1 MTVLCKENTEGNRKM
16 KCSRCGKENS
26 DYVDF
31 CVHCGEPTSKYICDL
46 VHRAQSKEQQALS
59 EIYSSTYS
67 TVYRVINTLIKED
80 TVYDILQDTYVKAF
94 TSIEQLQNPEKLL
107 PWLKMIATNKSKDW
121 LKKKK
126 PLFFTEMDS
135 TEETDGISFEE
146 AIEDER
152 KENHPEIVID
162 ENEVSRI
169 VKIILDQLPEDQRL
183 VIGMYYYEEISV
195 KDIATALEVSENTV
209 KSRLVYGRKKIK
221 ESVLELEKQG
231 TKLYTLA
238 PIPFFLL
245 LLEKTE
251 KVSAAQ
257 PDAAMLKQILKV
269 YTKKMINTGAKAANP
284 VSEPEIRMTDS
295 TVPKAASKGVRMAAG
310 KAVKH
315 ATVKTVAYI
324 LAGACAVG
332 GITYGVFRYTGKR
345 PFYKENI
352 QAEQITEETE
362 KQPKL
367 SITPLA
373 GLDLTPT
380 EKPAATPE
388 PTMDPEEESRKKRE
402 REIAEVAGKEEEI
415 YRSFYEKYIQDEEL
429 KVVPAVY
436 QTNFDD
442 TTGLEKDLL
451 LGACMKDFGGDGLQ
465 ELLLIRT
472 KSKADDSQ
480 IPVRALWLQLYT
492 IKDNQAVLSSEME
505 VPNSD
510 LNSGVPNDIEE
521 IGMVEKESVVYL
533 YRYGMYHPG
542 AGAGE
547 YMNLVVR
554 TTDMELQREYELDL
568 YDPAEGG
575 WYFLDG
581 EQVLAGDNPWEDREK
596 IENTLKKYDMDLEQ
610 ELTIPC
616 ILKFTRMTPYSDN
629 LRKDT
634 FNVQNCFEAYEAV
647 EELSDDMGEGIQD
660 IQGTWYTNG
669 SAPYNLRM
677 VFTGKHLDVYSP
689 HTGEVWYTAEVTDV
703 VPTDYGY
710 FFRMEMNEGNIYGYR
725 LDTEY
730 PDQLTF
736 VDNGDPYSMDGY
748 SGSDSLRRTQFEE
761 D

>member
-1 MTVLCKENTEGNRKM
+1 M

-67 TVYRVINTLIKED
+67 TVYRVIKTLIKED

-269 YTKKMINTGAKAANP
+269 YTEKMINTGAKAANP

-352 QAEQITEETE
+352 QAEQIMEETE

-388 PTMDPEEESRKKRE
+388 PTMDPEEEICKKRE

-568 YDPAEGG
+568 YDP
-575 WYFLDG
+575 
-581 EQVLAGDNPWEDREK
+581 WEDREK

>member
-1 MTVLCKENTEGNRKM
+1 M
-16 KCSRCGKENS
+16 KCSKCGKENS
-26 DYVDF
+26 EYVDF
-31 CVHCGEPTSKYICDL
+31 CVHCGEPTPKYISDL
-46 VHRAQSKEQQALS
+46 VYKAQNKEQQALS

-67 TVYRVINTLIKED
+67 TVYRVIKTLIKEED

-126 PLFFTEMDS
+126 PLFFTEIDS
-135 TEETDGISFEE
+135 TEEADGISFEE

-162 ENEVSRI
+162 ENEVSRL

-231 TKLYTLA
+231 TKLYALA
-238 PIPFFLL
+238 PIPFFLF

-269 YTKKMINTGAKAANP
+269 YTEKMINAGAKAASS
-284 VSEPEIRMTDS
+284 VSEPELRMTDS
-295 TVPKAASKGVRMAAG
+295 TVSKAASKGVRMAAG
-310 KAVKH
+310 NVVKH
-315 ATVKTVAYI
+315 VTVKTVAYI

-332 GITYGVFRYTGKR
+332 GITYGVLRYTGKR
-345 PFYKENI
+345 PFYKENV
-352 QAEQITEETE
+352 QEEQIMEGTE

-367 SITPLA
+367 SATPLA
-373 GLDLTPT
+373 GADLTPT
-380 EKPAATPE
+380 EKPVVTPE
-388 PTMDPEEESRKKRE
+388 PTIDPEEEKRKKRDQ
-402 REIAEVAGKEEEI
+402 EIAEVAGKEEEI

-451 LGACMKDFGGDGLQ
+451 VGACMKDFGGDGLQ

-472 KSKADDSQ
+472 KSKTDGSQ

-521 IGMVEKESVVYL
+521 IGMVEKESVIYL

-547 YMNLVVR
+547 
-554 TTDMELQREYELDL
+554 
-568 YDPAEGG
+568 
-575 WYFLDG
+575 
-581 EQVLAGDNPWEDREK
+581 
-596 IENTLKKYDMDLEQ
+596 
-610 ELTIPC
+610 
-616 ILKFTRMTPYSDN
+616 
-629 LRKDT
+629 
-634 FNVQNCFEAYEAV
+634 
-647 EELSDDMGEGIQD
+647 
-660 IQGTWYTNG
+660 
-669 SAPYNLRM
+669 
-677 VFTGKHLDVYSP
+677 
-689 HTGEVWYTAEVTDV
+689 
-703 VPTDYGY
+703 
-710 FFRMEMNEGNIYGYR
+710 
-725 LDTEY
+725 
-730 PDQLTF
+730 
-736 VDNGDPYSMDGY
+736 
-748 SGSDSLRRTQFEE
+748 
-761 D
+761 

>member
-1 MTVLCKENTEGNRKM
+1 M

-67 TVYRVINTLIKED
+67 TVYRVIKTLIKED

-183 VIGMYYYEEISV
+183 VIGMYYYEEMSV

-269 YTKKMINTGAKAANP
+269 YAKKMINTGAKAANP

-352 QAEQITEETE
+352 QAEQIMEETE

-575 WYFLDG
+575 WYFIDG

-596 IENTLKKYDMDLEQ
+596 IENTLKKYDIDMLP
-610 ELTIPC
+610 LYIH
-616 ILKFTRMTPYSDN
+616 
-629 LRKDT
+629 
-634 FNVQNCFEAYEAV
+634 
-647 EELSDDMGEGIQD
+647 MGENEYKDRLEVTVED
-660 IQGTWYTNG
+660 IFKWSDQYNTTPKT
-669 SAPYNLRM
+669 SAPSIEDAQNAIFHIWKRM
-677 VFTGKHLDVYSP
+677 QILLCLPFQKICQQQPMLCDLLQIILNMKTMYL
-689 HTGEVWYTAEVTDV
+689 
-703 VPTDYGY
+703 
-710 FFRMEMNEGNIYGYR
+710 
-725 LDTEY
+725 
-730 PDQLTF
+730 
-736 VDNGDPYSMDGY
+736 
-748 SGSDSLRRTQFEE
+748 
-761 D
+761 

>member
-67 TVYRVINTLIKED
+67 TVYRVIKTLIKED

-352 QAEQITEETE
+352 QAEQIMEETE

-568 YDPAEGG
+568 YDPA
-575 WYFLDG
+575 D
-581 EQVLAGDNPWEDREK
+581 
-596 IENTLKKYDMDLEQ
+596 
-610 ELTIPC
+610 
-616 ILKFTRMTPYSDN
+616 
-629 LRKDT
+629 
-634 FNVQNCFEAYEAV
+634 
-647 EELSDDMGEGIQD
+647 
-660 IQGTWYTNG
+660 
-669 SAPYNLRM
+669 
-677 VFTGKHLDVYSP
+677 
-689 HTGEVWYTAEVTDV
+689 
-703 VPTDYGY
+703 
-710 FFRMEMNEGNIYGYR
+710 
-725 LDTEY
+725 
-730 PDQLTF
+730 
-736 VDNGDPYSMDGY
+736 
-748 SGSDSLRRTQFEE
+748 
-761 D
+761 